1 MLLKAIELLKK
12 VEINFAMSFIGKNIK
27 KIRAVRKLS
36 QAAFA
41 DLFNL
46 ARPSVGAYEE
56 GRSEPKIDT
65 IIAIANHFSLSTDA
79 LLRKELTVNELYSFD
94 ILKGEFDPTQMPPA
108 LGKSIRNG
116 QKDTKTVTGNYEKGI
131 PLVEKENALEYI
143 VNLHNKDF
151 IIDLKRIQLP
161 AEVNGKLRAFVHS
174 GDEMFYQERGL
185 RDGDILLGAFVDVVP
200 KKVKTETVYIIVTS
214 RGFITRRIFSVEETN
229 ISLQADNSAYETK
242 TVDKEEILEI
252 WKIIGVWSNYISPPS
267 MVESRLMSLENQV
280 NQLNKRLS
288 KLEGKAGAKS

>member
-1 MLLKAIELLKK
+1 
-12 VEINFAMSFIGKNIK
+12 MSYIGKNIK

-108 LGKSIRNG
+108 LGKSLKSLKKVDSYHLG
-116 QKDTKTVTGNYEKGI
+116 EYSQGV
-131 PLVEKENALEYI
+131 PLVEKDNSLEYI
-143 VNLHNKDF
+143 VNLQNKDF
-151 IIDLKRIQLP
+151 IINLKRIHLP
-161 AEVNGKLRAFVHS
+161 ADRKGILRAFVHT
-174 GDEMFYQERGL
+174 GDEMFYQDRGIH
-185 RDGDILLGAFVDVVP
+185 DGDILLGFKLESIP
-200 KKVKTETVYIIVTS
+200 KKIKSETVYVLVTS
-214 RGFITRRIFSVEETN
+214 KGLITRRIFAINEN
-229 ISLQADNSAYETK
+229 DIQLHADNGAYEN
-242 TVDKEEILEI
+242 I
-252 WKIIGVWSNYISPPS
+252 KIFRDDIMELWEVAGVWSNYISPPS
-267 MVESRLMSLENQV
+267 MLESRLMTVE
-280 NQLNKRLS
+280 NQLNQLSKRLI
-288 KLEGKAGAKS
+288 KLEKDG